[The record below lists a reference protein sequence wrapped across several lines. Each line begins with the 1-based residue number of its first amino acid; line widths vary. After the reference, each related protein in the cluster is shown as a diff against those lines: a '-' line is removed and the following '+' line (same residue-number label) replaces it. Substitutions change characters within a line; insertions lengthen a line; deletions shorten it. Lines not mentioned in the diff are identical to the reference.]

1 MTILREIWASRG
13 EGRERDFKIVYV
25 APMKALAAEMV
36 RNFSAKLGRITELGV
51 RLRVRELTGDMQ
63 LTPRELRETQVLVT
77 TPEKWDVVT
86 RKATDTSVSS
96 LVRLLIIDEVH
107 LLHEERGAV
116 LETLVA
122 RTLRLAESTQSPIRI
137 VGLSAT
143 LPNYL
148 DVAHFLR
155 VRPATGLIHR
165 GAEARPVPLETRYI
179 GVKSS
184 NEFALKRAQ
193 TDVAFDKVV
202 ASLRG
207 GHQVLVFVHSRK
219 DTYGTA
225 RTFVELATARGLTD
239 LLLPAD
245 PGLRTKRATAERT
258 GPISRSRNKQLRE
271 VFAAGLLIHHAGML
285 REDRTASERLFRDG
299 LARVLVCTATLAW
312 GVNLPAHTVVIKGT
326 KVYNSGKGKFVELGM
341 LDVQQIFGRAG
352 RPQYDTTGEGI
363 IITGLPELPHYLALL
378 TNQLPIESR
387 FQERIAD
394 HLNAEVVLGTVSN
407 LNEAVQWLSYTYLY
421 TRMLKNPLMYG
432 ITWQELQQDPQLV
445 AKRLELVVAAA
456 KTLHN
461 CQLIRFNPDVGLL
474 APTDS
479 GRIASHFYIRHETFE
494 EPFAT
499 ANLSPLMSDADIFRA
514 LCDASEFEQITV
526 RDDEL
531 KELDRLQADA
541 CVIPVD
547 AVENS
552 RGKVS
557 CLLQA
562 HISRSRLD
570 TFSLVSDAAYVAQ
583 NGARLL
589 RALFELAVRR
599 GWPTLAERV
608 MRFALS
614 LDHRVWHFQ
623 HPLRQLGHRY
633 CSDDMAYRL
642 ERAGRTTASIESL
655 RDLSTGELASL
666 LRTNNAAA
674 SALAATA
681 ASFPSVELEAQL
693 HPVTPTIVRITVTL
707 RATQRGWNA
716 AMLGGSSSLPYWLWV
731 SDPESERMH
740 HVEQVYLSAKARS
753 VDLTFVVPIGRP
765 LPSQYLITAQ
775 STRFLHASS
784 TIGVPFDSVLLPR
797 AGGAGPTLTPL
808 LDLVPLPKSAL
819 AWPDLEAAYP
829 WSHFNPMQTQVF
841 HTLRHC
847 DTSVLLGAPT
857 GAGKTVAA
865 EIAMARVFRSVP
877 EGTTPGKIVYVGPL
891 KALVRERRAG
901 WTKLFGAQLGKPV
914 VELTGDAAPDARA
927 LRGASIIVTTPEK
940 FDCVSRQ
947 WRDRAFVRQISLVIF
962 DEVHLLGAEGT
973 RGAVLEGLV
982 ARLRNVC
989 PTVRFVAL
997 STALANP
1004 SDVADWLGVDAYTG
1018 IYNFSPAVRPVPL
1031 EAHIQGFPGRAYC
1044 PRMATM
1050 NKPCFEAIMTHAP
1063 AAPTLIFVASRRQ
1076 TRLTAMDLVGFL
1088 ARSDAPRQF
1097 VGDASDH
1104 ELAEETLASSI
1115 SDDHV
1120 RHALGYG
1127 IGMHHAGLPE
1137 SDRQI
1142 VERLFAEGHIRVLVS
1157 TSTLA
1162 WGVNLPAHLVIVKGT
1177 EYFDG
1182 RAGRY
1187 VDFPVTDVLQ
1197 MMGRAGRVQFD
1208 TSAVAVIMVAEA
1220 KKNFYKKFLYE
1231 PFPLESSLPDIL
1243 CDLLNA
1249 EVVAGTIQS
1258 EEHALRYLTWTFFY
1272 RRLVQNPSY
1281 YGCTMPVE
1289 AVRQQRMYLDLAPA
1303 HTSAAAKAEKALRVK
1318 ERAAIRRHL
1327 ETMVRDA
1334 SSALAESGCVDV
1346 SPDGSL
1352 YAPTDTGRIACLYYL
1367 SHLTLRRFS
1376 ADLTPDTAFP
1386 DVLRLVSQAEE
1397 FAELPVRHS
1406 EDETN
1411 ARLDKDSTTTRH
1423 RISTWTTPDD
1433 PHAKAS
1439 LLLQLHL
1446 SRGTPPVSD
1455 YRLDLKSVLDQSMR
1469 VARALV
1475 EVAALRGWLQPTL
1488 AGIALMQAMKQAAWP
1503 DAGAAR
1509 SPGARW
1515 MPRSVRIERDGRRR
1529 VRLTVPQG
1537 APTVEHAP
1545 AFPKDPGPL
1554 RYFLVLVDTTASSVV
1569 ELASVRLNSWHTW
1582 ATQLDQEEEDNESRP
1597 LTLYARP
1604 DSAIGYDLVEEG
1616 L

>member
-1 MTILREIWASRG
+1 
-13 EGRERDFKIVYV
+13 
-25 APMKALAAEMV
+25 
-36 RNFSAKLGRITELGV
+36 
-51 RLRVRELTGDMQ
+51 
-63 LTPRELRETQVLVT
+63 
-77 TPEKWDVVT
+77 
-86 RKATDTSVSS
+86 
-96 LVRLLIIDEVH
+96 
-107 LLHEERGAV
+107 
-116 LETLVA
+116 
-122 RTLRLAESTQSPIRI
+122 
-137 VGLSAT
+137 
-143 LPNYL
+143 
-148 DVAHFLR
+148 
-155 VRPATGLIHR
+155 
-165 GAEARPVPLETRYI
+165 
-179 GVKSS
+179 
-184 NEFALKRAQ
+184 
-193 TDVAFDKVV
+193 
-202 ASLRG
+202 
-207 GHQVLVFVHSRK
+207 
-219 DTYGTA
+219 
-225 RTFVELATARGLTD
+225 
-239 LLLPAD
+239 
-245 PGLRTKRATAERT
+245 
-258 GPISRSRNKQLRE
+258 

-326 KVYNSGKGKFVELGM
+326 KVYNSQRGKFVELGM

-352 RPQYDTTGEGI
+352 RPQYDTSGEGI

-387 FQERIAD
+387 FQDRIAD

-407 LNEAVQWLSYTYLY
+407 LNEAVKWLSYTYMY
-421 TRMLKNPLMYG
+421 TRMIKNPLMYG
-432 ITWQELQQDPQLV
+432 ISWQEVQEDPQLV
-445 AKRLELVVAAA
+445 TKRLDLAVAAA

-461 CQLIRFNPDVGLL
+461 CQLVRFVPDVGLL
-474 APTDS
+474 APTDG

-499 ANLSPLMSDADIFRA
+499 ANLSPVMSDAAIFRA

-642 ERAGRTTASIESL
+642 ERAGRATSTIEAL
-655 RDLSTGELASL
+655 RELSTGELASL
-666 LRTNNAAA
+666 LRTNHAAA
-674 SALAATA
+674 AALGATA
-681 ASFPSVELEAQL
+681 AAFPSVELTAQI
-693 HPVTPTIVRITVTL
+693 HPVTSTIVRISVTV
-707 RATQRGWNA
+707 RATHRGWNNA
-716 AMLGGSSSLPYWLWV
+716 ILGGSSGLPYWLWV
-731 SDPESERMH
+731 SDPETERMH

-753 VDLTFVVPIGRP
+753 VELTFVVPVGRP
-765 LPSQYLITAQ
+765 LPSQYLVTAQ
-775 STRFLHASS
+775 STRFLHASA

-797 AGGAGPTLTPL
+797 SGGAGPTLTPL
-808 LDLVPLPKSAL
+808 LDLVPLPKTAL
-819 AWPDLEAAYP
+819 AWPALEAAYP

-841 HTLRHC
+841 HTLRHQ

-865 EIAMARVFRSVP
+865 EIAMARVFQSVP
-877 EGTTPGKIVYVGPL
+877 EGGTPGKIVYVGPL

-901 WTKLFGAQLGKPV
+901 WNRLFGQQLGKPV

-927 LRGASIIVTTPEK
+927 LRSASIIVTTPEK

-1004 SDVADWLGVDAYTG
+1004 SDVADWLGVDPLTG
-1018 IYNFSPAVRPVPL
+1018 IFNFSPAVRPVPL

-1050 NKPCFEAIMTHAP
+1050 NKPCFDAIMTHAP
-1063 AAPTLIFVASRRQ
+1063 SSPTLIFVASRRQ

-1088 ARSDAPRQF
+1088 AQSEAPRQF

-1104 ELAEETLASSI
+1104 ELSEDALASTI
-1115 SDDHV
+1115 SDEHV
-1120 RHALGYG
+1120 RHALAFG

-1137 SDRQI
+1137 SDRQV

-1243 CDLLNA
+1243 SDLLNA
-1249 EVVAGTIQS
+1249 EIVAGTIQS

-1281 YGCTMPVE
+1281 YGCEMPAE
-1289 AVRQQRMYLDLAPA
+1289 TVRTQRMHLDLSPA
-1303 HTSAAAKAEKALRVK
+1303 HTSAATKAERALQKK
-1318 ERAAIRRHL
+1318 ERAAVREHL
-1327 ETMVRDA
+1327 EVMVQTAAND
-1334 SSALAESGCVDV
+1334 LATSGCVEV
-1346 SPDGSL
+1346 SPRGDYVPLDG
-1352 YAPTDTGRIACLYYL
+1352 GRIACLYYL
-1367 SHLTLRRFS
+1367 SHLTLRRFAAGLQPTS
-1376 ADLTPDTAFP
+1376 TFA

-1406 EDETN
+1406 EDDTN
-1411 ARLDKDSTTTRH
+1411 ARLDKDSTITRH
-1423 RISTWTTPDD
+1423 RVSAWTTPDD

-1475 EVAALRGWLQPTL
+1475 EVAALRGWLSPTL
-1488 AGIALMQAMKQAAWP
+1488 SAIALMQAMKQGAWP
-1503 DAGAAR
+1503 DVGAAP
-1509 SPGARW
+1509 SPAAKR
-1515 MPRSVRIERDGRRR
+1515 MPNAVQFERDGRRR
-1529 VRLTVPQG
+1529 IRLTVPRG

-1545 AFPKDPGPL
+1545 RFPKDPGPL
-1554 RYFLVLVDTTASSVV
+1554 RYFLVLVDTTSSTVV
-1569 ELASVRLNSWHTW
+1569 EVASVRLNTWHTW
-1582 ATQLDQEEEDNESRP
+1582 AAEYDEGRSL
-1597 LTLYARP
+1597 LLHARP
-1604 DSAIGYDLVEEG
+1604 DSAIGYDLETT